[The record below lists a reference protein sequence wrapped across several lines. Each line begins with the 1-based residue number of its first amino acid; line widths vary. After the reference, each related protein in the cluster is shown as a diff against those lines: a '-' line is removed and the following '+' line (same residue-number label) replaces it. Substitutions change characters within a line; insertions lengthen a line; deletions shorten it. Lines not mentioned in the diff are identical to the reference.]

1 MIRDYEP
8 MDFFFFT
15 KNMNKDIDKNID
27 KELRSKYSQKVLDN
41 AEQPSTYALKT
52 TSNREIQEN
61 SRTNW

>member
-1 MIRDYEP
+1 
-8 MDFFFFT
+8 
-15 KNMNKDIDKNID
+15 MNKDIDKNID